1 MAGMRRYRRFLLLVV
16 LPLVAL
22 MAGVTFYLN
31 GGRYVTT
38 DDAYVGAQKVLITPD
53 VSGKIISVAVKEGQQ
68 VTTGDTLFQI
78 DPGAVPAGAGAG
90 ARQARGRQD
99 QPRQP
104 RRQRQALFADAARSS
119 APASRSSSATSSAR
133 SSLVKSNVGS
143 QLDLD
148 KSSTDLVTAQA
159 QQQLVRQQRSNALT
173 QLLGDPDLPLE
184 QFPAYMQA
192 KAALDDAQRN
202 LDLTTVR
209 APMNG
214 IATQVEQIQLGR
226 FVIAGAPVFS
236 VIDVANPW
244 VDANPKESD
253 FTYVAVGQTVTL
265 EVDAFPNHVF
275 KGTVGSLSPG
285 TGAQFAILPPQNAM
299 GNFVKVVQRVP
310 VRIYFDK
317 DDRMVQKLKA
327 GMSVYATIDTKH
339 KRSLAG
345 LFGTPAAAKPRD
357 RTEPAMTA
365 AAQPSSMVPGL
376 RRNMVTICAMTAT
389 IMQALDTTI
398 ANVALPYMQGT
409 LSASQDQIN
418 WVLTSYIV
426 AAAIMT
432 APVGWIANRFGRK
445 RIFIIC
451 SAGFTIASVLCGLA
465 QDIGQMVLFRLMQ
478 GVFGAALV
486 PLSQAVMLDS
496 YTLQERAKAMSIWGM
511 GVMMGPIMGPS
522 LGAWL
527 TETYSW
533 HWVFFVNLP
542 FGIFTVLGLVI
553 FMDETKKDAELRF
566 DWFGFTALAIGIG
579 SLQLAL
585 DRGEQLGWLESNEII
600 AEFIIAG
607 IGFYYFFA
615 HSLTTSK
622 PFIQFA
628 LFKDRNFVGGCV
640 FMAVMGLVLFS
651 TMALSSPF
659 LQNVIGYPIITAGL
673 LLASRG
679 CGTFVAMMMVGRMMR
694 YIEARTLIISG
705 LSITCASLYYMT
717 YWTDQ
722 TGANEIMVISIIQ
735 GFGFGLVFVP
745 LSTVA
750 FLTLPNHLRT
760 DGTSMLTLM
769 RNVASS
775 IGISLVISQ
784 LTRGHALQLRNPV
797 GAHQPVQSRHAD
809 AAGPRHDRH
818 GDRQGPRHGGCDR
831 QGAGADRRVLAR
843 LPDGDDLHRLRD
855 PARDHDRL
863 HQGRAA
869 QAGGRA
875 GASAVIE

>member
-1 MAGMRRYRRFLLLVV
+1 M
-16 LPLVAL
+16 
-22 MAGVTFYLN
+22 
-31 GGRYVTT
+31 
-38 DDAYVGAQKVLITPD
+38 
-53 VSGKIISVAVKEGQQ
+53 SGPNA
-68 VTTGDTLFQI
+68 
-78 DPGAVPAGAGAG
+78 
-90 ARQARGRQD
+90 
-99 QPRQP
+99 
-104 RRQRQALFADAARSS
+104 
-119 APASRSSSATSSAR
+119 
-133 SSLVKSNVGS
+133 SLV
-143 QLDLD
+143 
-148 KSSTDLVTAQA
+148 
-159 QQQLVRQQRSNALT
+159 
-173 QLLGDPDLPLE
+173 
-184 QFPAYMQA
+184 
-192 KAALDDAQRN
+192 
-202 LDLTTVR
+202 
-209 APMNG
+209 
-214 IATQVEQIQLGR
+214 
-226 FVIAGAPVFS
+226 
-236 VIDVANPW
+236 
-244 VDANPKESD
+244 
-253 FTYVAVGQTVTL
+253 
-265 EVDAFPNHVF
+265 
-275 KGTVGSLSPG
+275 
-285 TGAQFAILPPQNAM
+285 
-299 GNFVKVVQRVP
+299 
-310 VRIYFDK
+310 
-317 DDRMVQKLKA
+317 
-327 GMSVYATIDTKH
+327 
-339 KRSLAG
+339 
-345 LFGTPAAAKPRD
+345 
-357 RTEPAMTA
+357 
-365 AAQPSSMVPGL
+365 VPGL

-445 RIFIIC
+445 RIFILC
-451 SAGFTIASVLCGLA
+451 SGGFTIASVLCGIA
-465 QDIGQMVLFRLMQ
+465 QDITQMVAFRLMQ

-542 FGIFTVLGLVI
+542 FGFFTVLGLMV
-553 FMDETKKDAELRF
+553 FMDETRKDLNLRF
-566 DWFGFTALAIGIG
+566 DWFGFAALAVAIG

-600 AEFIIAG
+600 AEFIISVV
-607 IGFYYFFA
+607 GFYYFFA
-615 HSLTTSK
+615 HSFTTSK

-628 LFKDRNFVGGCV
+628 IFKDKNFIGGCV

-651 TMALSSPF
+651 TMALSSPY

-679 CGTFVAMMMVGRMMR
+679 CGTFVAMMLVGRMMR

-705 LSITCASLYYMT
+705 LSITCLSLFYMT
-717 YWTDQ
+717 GWTDQ
-722 TGANEIMVISIIQ
+722 TGVTEIVVISVAQ

-784 LTRGHALQLRNPV
+784 LTQGTRYTYAVLSEHINPFNHALQI
-797 GAHQPVQSRHAD
+797 
-809 AAGPRHDRH
+809 DRKST
-818 GDRQGPRHGGCDR
+818 
-831 QGAGADRRVLAR
+831 R
-843 LPDGDDLHRLRD
+843 LNSSH
-855 PARDHDRL
+855 
-863 HQGRAA
+863 
-869 QAGGRA
+869 
-875 GASAVIE
+875 